1 MNISMPYLL
10 LLIVVDDCSLSRYS
24 QGPLTERTGPIR
36 VIWSN
41 HCRTWVVEKYF
52 LTKEAAGSWWVCPPC
67 TPRCPVWTWFASTL
81 PMAILRRAKVTT
93 MGECSWAVVGY
104 SVSDFSLWWSGS
116 GFCNTFSWQQCGMV
130 LSCWTPFFSMRG
142 DSFTP
147 VNRWLF
153 SHDQQPALDP
163 ILTWWTTV
171 RWGDCMHSIW
181 LQPDVMVL
189 LWNRLAIS
197 VDQA

>member
-116 GFCNTFSWQQCGMV
+116 GVCNTFSWQQCGMV
-130 LSCWTPFFSMRG
+130 LVAELPFFQWEG
-142 DSFTP
+142 T
-147 VNRWLF
+147 L
-153 SHDQQPALDP
+153 L
-163 ILTWWTTV
+163 
-171 RWGDCMHSIW
+171 
-181 LQPDVMVL
+181 L
-189 LWNRLAIS
+189 LWIGGCFHTINNQPSIPFWLDGPRFVGEIVCIRSDCNRMWWFYSEIGLPYL
-197 VDQA
+197 